1 MPFSII
7 VGSALMI
14 SLRNETGSQSSFC
27 VCVCVCALLDFNGRK
42 AIGAMKHWQYLVF
55 IFFLWNDDRPGRTE
69 MAGRLLL
76 FFLPLIIFSFQRF
89 RCHANGRSILG
100 DSKPMVIS
108 LRNMCRFLVSAIEFN
123 FDDTLELDVCRR
135 NWTFSECHNF
145 PPEKQFKKWPTR
157 FNEPKK
163 TQWNLKMPL
172 KTQTNSLRP
181 T

>member
-14 SLRNETGSQSSFC
+14 SLRNETGSQSSFF
-27 VCVCVCALLDFNGRK
+27 VCVCVPCSISMAARQSAPWSTGSIWFLFFFCGTMIDLGERRWL
-42 AIGAMKHWQYLVF
+42 GAYYF
-55 IFFLWNDDRPGRTE
+55 
-69 MAGRLLL
+69 